1 MRRYIRHPSDMP
13 IDYRV
18 MGGMNGVERLRNVS
32 AGGLCFVTQQPVS
45 LGENVHV
52 SIRLGDEAF
61 EAEGQ
66 VAWCQGVN
74 GHHEIG
80 LSFRDAAT
88 VFAVRMVEQLCYIEQ
103 YRQHV
108 RHTEARELSSEE
120 AAEEWIGRYA
130 ADFPSLDS

>member
-13 IDYRV
+13 IDCRV
-18 MGGMNGVERLRNVS
+18 NDGIDHAERLRNVS
-32 AGGLCFVTQQPVS
+32 AGGLCFVTRQPMERGQS
-45 LGENVHV
+45 VHV
-52 SIRLGDEAF
+52 SIHLGEEDF
-61 EAEGQ
+61 EADGQ

-80 LSFRDAAT
+80 LSFEDAAT

-108 RHTEARELSSEE
+108 RHTEGRELSSEE